1 LESVVVDEQG
11 RSAVRFELQPG
22 GDGHCGEDL
31 EWALRSAGTFII
43 RTADSRESLIS
54 QIA

>member
-1 LESVVVDEQG
+1 MQQQDFGPKEVVVP
-11 RSAVRFELQPG
+11 AATHPAA
-22 GDGHCGEDL
+22 
-31 EWALRSAGTFII
+31 EWALRSAGAFII

>member
-1 LESVVVDEQG
+1 VHGVGLLAAHTPHCSCSTESWG
-11 RSAVRFELQPG
+11 A
-22 GDGHCGEDL
+22 
-31 EWALRSAGTFII
+31 FII